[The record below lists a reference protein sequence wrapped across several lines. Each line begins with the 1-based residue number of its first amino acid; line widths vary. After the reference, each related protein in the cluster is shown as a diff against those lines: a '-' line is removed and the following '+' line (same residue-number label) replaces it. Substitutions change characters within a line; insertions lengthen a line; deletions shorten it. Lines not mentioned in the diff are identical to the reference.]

1 MSETSDSEEHQEI
14 LYDALADDEWDEDR
28 NEGGF
33 IDFMADNDD
42 PDILGDLKSIIVLMR
57 EVPAKILEFKKELET
72 LLSGRTLE
80 AWSKVTKSITDF
92 DSWMKEHQ
100 IEFKLKTEMLQ

>member
-1 MSETSDSEEHQEI
+1 MSETSEEHQDI
-14 LYDALADDEWDEDR
+14 LSDAFADDEWDD
-28 NEGGF
+28 NQNGGKF
-33 IDFMADNDD
+33 IDFMVDNDD

-72 LLSGRTLE
+72 LLLDRTLE

-92 DSWMKEHQ
+92 DSWMKQQQ